1 MTNIDSWY
9 GYHGLE
15 EMNLLRMF
23 ILFYL
28 IIEQEYYG
36 LLRQT
41 DLECGNQQRC
51 LHFRLLLEDSF
62 EQLSGIVKNVD
73 RYGRTALF
81 LIMTDSCLRAIQVK
95 TKAVRRRKSVNNAT
109 ISYMYKF
116 L

>member
-51 LHFRLLLEDSF
+51 LHFRLLLEDLV
-62 EQLSGIVKNVD
+62 EHLSGIVKNVD
-73 RYGRTALF
+73 RHGKSALF
-81 LIMTDSCLRAIQVK
+81 LIMADRCLKI
-95 TKAVRRRKSVNNAT
+95 
-109 ISYMYKF
+109 I
-116 L
+116 